1 LGNRQHPATRRED
14 RIDYRGLLAD
24 EQVMGTMERQA
35 ALLLRRL
42 GRDKPHV
49 GPGDCLADRLGI
61 NRIVLVS
68 LYVDG

>member
-1 LGNRQHPATRRED
+1 
-14 RIDYRGLLAD
+14 
-24 EQVMGTMERQA
+24 MGTMERQA